1 LGVIDDLMIGSRF
14 YHHKDTLGR
23 PQLDLCMRRVVPEAA
38 AFVIGWS
45 LDGTG
50 GNWMLVFLLLAAS
63 RVLSAGVMA
72 AVKA

>member
-1 LGVIDDLMIGSRF
+1 
-14 YHHKDTLGR
+14 
-23 PQLDLCMRRVVPEAA
+23 MRRVVPEAA

>member
-1 LGVIDDLMIGSRF
+1 
-14 YHHKDTLGR
+14 
-23 PQLDLCMRRVVPEAA
+23 MRRVVPEQHSPHGLQ
-38 AFVIGWS
+38 AFVIGWI
-45 LDGTG
+45 LDGTD